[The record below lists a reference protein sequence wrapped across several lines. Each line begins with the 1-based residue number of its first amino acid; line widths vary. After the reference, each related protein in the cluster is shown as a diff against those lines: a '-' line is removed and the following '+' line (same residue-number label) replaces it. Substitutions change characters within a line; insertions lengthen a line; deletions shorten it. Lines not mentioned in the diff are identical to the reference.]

1 MMKNNLFI
9 INKGGYKYIGYALL
23 ATFIFI
29 ILDLELFS
37 FITFGLGLFFIYVFR
52 NPERES
58 FFLDE
63 KAVVSP
69 IDGVVKAIDELKNK
83 EYSYKVTIEASYLNV
98 GVLRVPLN
106 GKIEDIKVS
115 RGARTSKHSKL
126 FHDLNETAE
135 LIFIDGYN
143 NKIKV
148 VHRLKQSFAPL
159 NIEVSKNDV
168 LQKNSRYGYGVN
180 MISELYLPKNFRF
193 DIRLNSEI
201 RASQSLIGYFT

>member
-9 INKGGYKYIGYALL
+9 INKGGYKYICYALL

-58 FFLDE
+58 YFLDE

-69 IDGVVKAIDELKNK
+69 IDGIVRAIDELKNQ
-83 EYSYKVTIEASYLNV
+83 EYTYKVTIEASYLNV

-106 GKIEDIKVS
+106 GKLEDIKILK
-115 RGARTSKHSKL
+115 GARTSKHSKL

-135 LIFIDGYN
+135 LIFIDDYN

-159 NIEVSKNDV
+159 NIEVSKNNV
-168 LQKNSRYGYGVN
+168 LQKNSRYGYAIN
-180 MISELYLPKNFRF
+180 TMSELYLSKNFRF